1 MTSKCERLV
10 HGKVVSDHIVQLFD
24 TEASLASSVAAY
36 LADGFRRGD
45 VLLMVARPAHWRA
58 TSKRLR
64 KLGFDVEDAVEH
76 RRLVVLDAATTLASF
91 MRRGSVDAEQFE
103 EVVGAAVRQLAATAP
118 CLRIYGEMVDLLAE
132 EGNLDGALHLET
144 LWNDLARRY
153 SFTLLCGYASAQFTN
168 RETVE
173 ALKHICGAHSHLQR
187 KSIDVLGNWIL
198 RNSRLERKD
207 PPAIRARL
215 RLASD

>member
-1 MTSKCERLV
+1 
-10 HGKVVSDHIVQLFD
+10 VSDHIVQLFD
-24 TEASLASSVAAY
+24 TDASLASAVASY
-36 LADGFRRGD
+36 FADGFQRGD
-45 VLLMVARPAHWRA
+45 TLLMVARQAHWRA
-58 TSKRLR
+58 TAKRLAKR
-64 KLGFDVEDAVEH
+64 GVDVDQAIH
-76 RRLVVLDAATTLASF
+76 GRRLIVLDAATTLGSF
-91 MRRGSVDAEQFE
+91 MRRGSVDTELFE
-103 EVVGAAVRQLAATAP
+103 EVVGSAVRQLAATGP

-153 SFTLLCGYASAQFTN
+153 SFTLLCGYASAHFTS
-168 RETVE
+168 RDTVE
-173 ALKHICGAHSHLQR
+173 ALKGICGAHSHLQR

-207 PPAIRARL
+207 PPAIRVRL